1 MTMNQPTLLSED
13 EALEQAYDLF
23 LAQAADNLDVA
34 DQLLFN
40 LQFEERGAAEVVP
53 LGNDWQFIVGL
64 PITSAR
70 FSEVIIGLA
79 PDDDSDIDDIFG
91 RVLISRDPLQPMFHI
106 IWKL

>member
-1 MTMNQPTLLSED
+1 MNEPTLISED
-13 EALEQAYDLF
+13 DALEQAYDLF

-53 LGNDWQFIVGL
+53 LGNDWQFIVGQ
-64 PITSAR
+64 PVTPAR

-106 IWKL
+106 IWKS

>member
-1 MTMNQPTLLSED
+1 MNEPTLISED

-64 PITSAR
+64 PVTPAR

-79 PDDDSDIDDIFG
+79 PDDADIDDIFG

-106 IWKL
+106 IWKS

>member
-1 MTMNQPTLLSED
+1 MTMNEPTLISED
-13 EALEQAYDLF
+13 DALEQAYDLF

-53 LGNDWQFIVGL
+53 LGNDWQFIVGQ
-64 PITSAR
+64 PVTPAR

-106 IWKL
+106 IWKS

>member
-1 MTMNQPTLLSED
+1 MNEPTLISED
-13 EALEQAYDLF
+13 DALEQAYDLF

-53 LGNDWQFIVGL
+53 LGNDWQFIVGQ
-64 PITSAR
+64 PVTSAR

-91 RVLISRDPLQPMFHI
+91 RVLISHDPLQPMFHI
-106 IWKL
+106 IWKS

>member
-1 MTMNQPTLLSED
+1 MNEPTLISED
-13 EALEQAYDLF
+13 DALEQAYDLF

-40 LQFEERGAAEVVP
+40 LQFEERGAAEVVA
-53 LGNDWQFIVGL
+53 LGNDWQFIIGQPV
-64 PITSAR
+64 TSAR

-106 IWKL
+106 IWKS

>member
-1 MTMNQPTLLSED
+1 MTMNEPTLISED
-13 EALEQAYDLF
+13 DALEQAYDLF

-53 LGNDWQFIVGL
+53 LGNDWQFIVGM
-64 PITSAR
+64 PVTSAC

-106 IWKL
+106 IWKS

>member
-1 MTMNQPTLLSED
+1 MNEPTLISED
-13 EALEQAYDLF
+13 DALEQAYDLF

-40 LQFEERGAAEVVP
+40 LQFEERGAAEVVA
-53 LGNDWQFIVGL
+53 LGNDWQFIVGQ
-64 PITSAR
+64 PVTSAR

-79 PDDDSDIDDIFG
+79 PDDDSDINDIFG

-106 IWKL
+106 IWKS

>member
-1 MTMNQPTLLSED
+1 MNEPTLISED
-13 EALEQAYDLF
+13 DALEQAYDLF

-64 PITSAR
+64 PVTPAR

-79 PDDDSDIDDIFG
+79 PDDNSDIDDIFG
-91 RVLISRDPLQPMFHI
+91 RVLISVIL
-106 IWKL
+106 

>member
-1 MTMNQPTLLSED
+1 MNEPTLISED
-13 EALEQAYDLF
+13 DALEQAYDLF

-40 LQFEERGAAEVVP
+40 LQFEERGAAEVVA
-53 LGNDWQFIVGL
+53 LGNDWQFIVGQ
-64 PITSAR
+64 PVTSTR

-106 IWKL
+106 IWKS

>member
-1 MTMNQPTLLSED
+1 MNEPTLISED
-13 EALEQAYDLF
+13 DALEQAYDLF

-53 LGNDWQFIVGL
+53 LGNDWQSIVGQ
-64 PITSAR
+64 PVTSAR

-106 IWKL
+106 IWKS

>member
-1 MTMNQPTLLSED
+1 MNEPTLISED

-23 LAQAADNLDVA
+23 LAQAADNLEVA

-64 PITSAR
+64 PITPAR

-79 PDDDSDIDDIFG
+79 PNDDADIDDIFG

-106 IWKL
+106 IWKS

>member
-1 MTMNQPTLLSED
+1 MNEPTLISED
-13 EALEQAYDLF
+13 DALEQAYDLF

-53 LGNDWQFIVGL
+53 LGNDWQFIVGY
-64 PITSAR
+64 PVTSAR

-91 RVLISRDPLQPMFHI
+91 RVLISRDPLQPLFHI
-106 IWKL
+106 IWKS

>member
-1 MTMNQPTLLSED
+1 MNEPTLISEE

-23 LAQAADNLDVA
+23 LSQAADNLDVA

-40 LQFEERGAAEVVP
+40 LQFEERGAAEVVK

-64 PITSAR
+64 PISANR
-70 FSEVIIGLA
+70 FCEVVIGLA
-79 PDDDSDIDDIFG
+79 PDEDSDINDIFG

-106 IWKL
+106 IWKS

>member
-1 MTMNQPTLLSED
+1 MNEPTLISED
-13 EALEQAYDLF
+13 DALEQAYDLF
-23 LAQAADNLDVA
+23 LAQATDNLDIA

-40 LQFEERGAAEVVP
+40 LQFEDRGAAEVVP

-79 PDDDSDIDDIFG
+79 PDEDSDIDDIFA

-106 IWKL
+106 IWKS